1 MCSARRLRLSTS
13 EIPDVTASMP
23 SLTSHELVS
32 SDIYS
37 SDGVNKFAKRGL
49 SVPVIF
55 DDSDE
60 FRYSMR
66 EVLKQS
72 FAGTFF
78 IYKVILTKKKRK
90 NALFSS
96 ICRLISS

>member
-1 MCSARRLRLSTS
+1 MIVREALCTC
-13 EIPDVTASMP
+13 
-23 SLTSHELVS
+23 ELVT

-49 SVPVIF
+49 RVPVIF

-60 FRYSMR
+60 FGYSMR

-78 IYKVILTKKKRK
+78 REPLKTGLKRE
-90 NALFSS
+90 NG
-96 ICRLISS
+96 

>member
-1 MCSARRLRLSTS
+1 MIVREALCTC
-13 EIPDVTASMP
+13 
-23 SLTSHELVS
+23 ELVT

-49 SVPVIF
+49 RVPVIF

-60 FRYSMR
+60 FGNSMR

-72 FAGTFF
+72 FAERLGQDARRFLEERG
-78 IYKVILTKKKRK
+78 IYIPVGCREEVV
-90 NALFSS
+90 FPS
-96 ICRLISS
+96 IGKGW